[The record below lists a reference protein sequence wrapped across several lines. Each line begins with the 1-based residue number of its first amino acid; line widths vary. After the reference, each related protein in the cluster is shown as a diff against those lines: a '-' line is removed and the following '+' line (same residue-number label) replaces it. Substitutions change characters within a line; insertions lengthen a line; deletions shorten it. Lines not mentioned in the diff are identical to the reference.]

1 MDLPP
6 FRCQNAGNEAQSLMR
21 GDISY
26 ALTAMANLYYH
37 SQMHELIFL
46 IAFLFAAS
54 LFLVF
59 RQKRAVSPSDFFFAA
74 FFVQYGI
81 HASLTPGFL
90 QLREY
95 ASSAAATYEQY
106 LLGLTVAYLG
116 IIFGFVFG
124 RRVFRVNV
132 GRGGQRVSRDREHF
146 MWLYIFSVSLLI
158 LMVFVQGPG
167 LPVTAEYVK
176 FFVGLSGHE
185 YTYIRRVMFHENPYL
200 LISEMFRYSLTALVF
215 SGWVYFLVH
224 RKPFHAKGISMA
236 GLLLI
241 FIVAGMQ
248 LNKYPFVYFIAA
260 IGLVVFYDKFFRG
273 ALLIGPGFYA
283 RSFLV
288 ILSLLFLVYFL
299 YIVQYRALL
308 LNDEITFSEIFELLI
323 YRVFFASNDALRL
336 WFEAFP
342 SVIDHLGFNN
352 IGLFR
357 LFGVDYVNVTVLL
370 PELFLGEVL
379 TSFQA
384 GFVGSA
390 YAGFGILGIIIVSV
404 IVGIIVSYADFFSA
418 TRRTHF
424 GKVVVASVLSLNLI
438 SLTSR
443 EFHTALLSGGVLSAI
458 MVAGLGG
465 MLSLHLRE
473 AVGRRTLVRGFHLKT
488 PPR

>member
-54 LFLVF
+54 LFFVF

-95 ASSAAATYEQY
+95 ASSDAATYEQY

-124 RRVFRVNV
+124 RRVFRVNI
-132 GRGGQRVSRDREHF
+132 GWRGQWISSDREHI
-146 MWLYIFSVSLLI
+146 MWIYLFSVSLLI

-176 FFVGLSGHE
+176 FFVGMSGHE
-185 YTYIRRVMFHENPYL
+185 YTHIRRVMFEGNPYL
-200 LISEMFRYSLTALVF
+200 LISEMLRYSLTALIF

-224 RKPFHAKGISMA
+224 RKRFHVKALSMA

-248 LNKYPFVYFIAA
+248 LNKFPFVYFISL
-260 IGLVVFYDKFFRG
+260 IVLVVFYDKFFRG
-273 ALLIGPGFYA
+273 TLSIRPRFYA
-283 RSFLV
+283 QSVLV
-288 ILSLLFLVYFL
+288 VVAGLFLVYFL
-299 YIVQYRALL
+299 YIVQYRTLL
-308 LNDEITFSEIFELLI
+308 MNNEISFSEIFELLI
-323 YRVFFASNDALRL
+323 YRVFYASNDALRL

-342 SVIDHLGFNN
+342 SVIDYLGFNN

-357 LFGVDYVNVTVLL
+357 LFGFDYVNVTVVL

-384 GFVGSA
+384 GFIGSA
-390 YAGFGILGIIIVSV
+390 YAGFGILGIIIVS
-404 IVGIIVSYADFFSA
+404 ILVGIIVSYADFFAA

-438 SLTSR
+438 ALTSR

-458 MVAGLGG
+458 MVAGVGGVLGV
-465 MLSLHLRE
+465 HLRI
-473 AVGRRTLVRGFHLKT
+473 VIGRGALLRRLT
-488 PPR
+488 